1 MRSRLRELVEQSQ
14 RLLDK
19 QLEVEGR
26 YLEGLAKLQAAEG
39 QLLEAARSCHD
50 FLKANLFWLRSRPA
64 TGLGTPCGP
73 WPCRCSWQRLYPCCW
88 A

>member
-1 MRSRLRELVEQSQ
+1 VRSRLRELVEQSQ

-39 QLLEAARSCHD
+39 QLLEAARAYVVRQKLCLRVTTD
-50 FLKANLFWLRSRPA
+50 YWVNAMDGQPFFLLN
-64 TGLGTPCGP
+64 
-73 WPCRCSWQRLYPCCW
+73 
-88 A
+88 